1 MSGLAPPVTRTFFC
15 GSILLV
21 ALVGG
26 GCDAVAGRA
35 PSATSTVKVGEPMPP
50 EQDFLFTTDA
60 AAAGMLTEALRAPHD
75 LAVREKLAAHYE
87 AAGFASMA
95 AFVRAAEALAHEC
108 NAPVV
113 LPSVRRKGWACGPD
127 PDSDAAGVRAIAT
140 KMQSNDLDGALAAGY
155 AGARKTDASCRMIL
169 QYAEVVLTAAAQ
181 GKDVAPDE
189 FETAVRLFITADRE
203 TMMRPDD
210 NPSEW
215 DYRLIAAAM
224 LRRGDAAAAEIAA
237 RLALERWDEPPQQS
251 GPMAGVVHKQLE
263 DLRDMAH
270 RQLCPAER

>member
-1 MSGLAPPVTRTFFC
+1 VTRTFFC

-21 ALVGG
+21 ALFGG
-26 GCDAVAGRA
+26 GCDAAAGRA
-35 PSATSTVKVGEPMPP
+35 PSATSTVTVGQPMPP
-50 EQDFLFTTDA
+50 EQDFLFMTDA
-60 AAAGMLTEALRAPHD
+60 DAAGMLTEALRSPHD
-75 LAVREKLAAHYE
+75 LAVREKLAAHYG

-95 AFVRAAEALAHEC
+95 AFVRAAAALAHEC

-113 LPSVRRKGWACGPD
+113 LPSVRRKGWGCGPD
-127 PDSDAAGVRAIAT
+127 PESDTAVVREIAT
-140 KMQSNDLDGALAAGY
+140 KLRSNDLDGALAVGHA
-155 AGARKTDASCRMIL
+155 AVRKTDASCGMIL

-181 GKDVAPDE
+181 GKDVAPEE

-210 NPSEW
+210 NPAEW

-237 RLALERWDEPPQQS
+237 RLALERWDEPPRES
-251 GPMAGVVHKQLE
+251 GPMGGVVHKQLE

-270 RQLCPAER
+270 RQLCPVGR